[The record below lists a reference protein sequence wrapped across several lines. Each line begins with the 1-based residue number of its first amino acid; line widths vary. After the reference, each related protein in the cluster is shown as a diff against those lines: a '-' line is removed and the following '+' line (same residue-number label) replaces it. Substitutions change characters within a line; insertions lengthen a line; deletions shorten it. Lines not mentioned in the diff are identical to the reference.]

1 MRLPNAT
8 RCRVPALSHRRPV
21 AAWRV
26 VVLLALAVLT
36 PVSLRAQAVR
46 DSLVTRVQQ
55 LVNAGNR
62 DGAKALADS
71 ALVIRTPGT
80 NAHAEALFARA
91 LATSDA
97 AAAERDYARLA
108 IEYPFS
114 PRAEDATLMV
124 AQFRQSRGDRAGAR
138 VQYERLAVDFPGSAM
153 SARHNYWAGRLALDD
168 GDLAK
173 GCRYLGVAVDRV
185 PRDDV
190 ELRNQVNYLRAR
202 CETAGGEPPPSPR
215 PVDTARV
222 TPPPAPVPAPEVAP
236 KSQTEYSVQIAAYG
250 RKRDADAAAAR
261 LKARGFQVRV
271 VGTKAPYRVRV
282 GRYATRADAVA
293 AQARMKR
300 QSRVNGIVVEAEP
313 R

>member
-1 MRLPNAT
+1 MRLPDVT
-8 RCRVPALSHRRPV
+8 KMGVRRGGV
-21 AAWRV
+21 A
-26 VVLLALAVLT
+26 LALVWLLLPA
-36 PVSLRAQAVR
+36 PAHGQAAR
-46 DSLVTRVQQ
+46 DSLVMRVQQ

-62 DGAKALADS
+62 EGARALADS

-114 PRAEDATLMV
+114 PRAEEATLMV

-138 VQYERLAVDFPGSAM
+138 LQYERLATDFPTSTMA
-153 SARHNYWAGRLALDD
+153 ARHNYWAGRLALDD

-185 PRDDV
+185 AKDDV
-190 ELRNQVNYLRAR
+190 ELRNQVNYLRVR
-202 CETAGGEPPPSPR
+202 CETAGTEPAPTPAR
-215 PVDTARV
+215 PGDTAAV
-222 TPPPAPVPAPEVAP
+222 VPPVTSTPPPPPEVAP

-271 VGTKAPYRVRV
+271 VGTRAPYRVRI

-293 AQARMKR
+293 AQGRMKR

>member
-1 MRLPNAT
+1 MRLPDVT
-8 RCRVPALSHRRPV
+8 MTGVRRG
-21 AAWRV
+21 A
-26 VVLLALAVLT
+26 VVLALVWLLL
-36 PVSLRAQAVR
+36 PAQVHGQAAR

-62 DGAKALADS
+62 EGARALADS

-114 PRAEDATLMV
+114 PRAEEATLMV

-138 VQYERLAVDFPGSAM
+138 LQYERLATDFPASTM

-185 PRDDV
+185 AKDDV
-190 ELRNQVNYLRAR
+190 ELRNQVNYLRVR
-202 CETAGGEPPPSPR
+202 CETAGTEPAPTPARPS
-215 PVDTARV
+215 DTAAV
-222 TPPPAPVPAPEVAP
+222 VPPVTSTPTPPPEVAP

-271 VGTKAPYRVRV
+271 VGTRAPYRVRI

-293 AQARMKR
+293 AQGRMKR

>member
-8 RCRVPALSHRRPV
+8 MMGV
-21 AAWRV
+21 WRAGV
-26 VVLLALAVLT
+26 TLALVWLLSPAAAHGQVT
-36 PVSLRAQAVR
+36 R
-46 DSLVTRVQQ
+46 DSLVARVQQ

-62 DGAKALADS
+62 DGARALADS

-108 IEYPFS
+108 MEYPFS

-138 VQYERLAVDFPGSAM
+138 LQYERLATDFPSSTMA
-153 SARHNYWAGRLALDD
+153 ARHNYWAGRLALDD

-173 GCRYLGVAVDRV
+173 GCRYLGMAVDRV
-185 PRDDV
+185 PKDDV
-190 ELRNQVNYLRAR
+190 ELRNQVNYLRVR
-202 CETAGGEPPPSPR
+202 CETAGTEPAPTPAR
-215 PVDTARV
+215 PGDTAAVVPPV
-222 TPPPAPVPAPEVAP
+222 TPTPTPTPVPAPEVSP

-271 VGTKAPYRVRV
+271 VGTRAPYRVRI

-293 AQARMKR
+293 AQGRMKR

>member
-1 MRLPNAT
+1 MRLPDVMMRSVRLAG
-8 RCRVPALSHRRPV
+8 
-21 AAWRV
+21 
-26 VVLLALAVLT
+26 LALALVWLLS
-36 PVSLRAQAVR
+36 PARAHGQVVR

-62 DGAKALADS
+62 DGARALADS
-71 ALVIRTPGT
+71 ALLIRTPGT

-114 PRAEDATLMV
+114 PRAEEATLMV

-138 VQYERLAVDFPGSAM
+138 LQYERLATDFPASPMA
-153 SARHNYWAGRLALDD
+153 ARHSYWAGRLALDD

-185 PRDDV
+185 APNDV
-190 ELRNQVNYLRAR
+190 ELRNQVNYLRVR
-202 CETAGGEPPPSPR
+202 CETAGAEPAPTPVR
-215 PVDTARV
+215 PGDTAAVAPPV
-222 TPPPAPVPAPEVAP
+222 TPPPTAPPEVAP

-271 VGTKAPYRVRV
+271 VGTRAPYRVRV

-293 AQARMKR
+293 AQGRMKR

>member
-1 MRLPNAT
+1 MLRLNVN
-8 RCRVPALSHRRPV
+8 RERALVKAGAVGR
-21 AAWRV
+21 
-26 VVLLALAVLT
+26 VLLVALALVLS
-36 PVSLRAQAVR
+36 PARSSAQDTR

-62 DGAKALADS
+62 DGARALADS

-114 PRAEDATLMV
+114 ARAEDATLMV

-138 VQYERLAVDFPGSAM
+138 VQYERLAMDFPGSTM

-185 PRDDV
+185 PKDDV
-190 ELRNQVNYLRAR
+190 ELRNQVNYLRVR
-202 CETAGGEPPPSPR
+202 CETAGGEAPPSP
-215 PVDTARV
+215 PPADTARV
-222 TPPPAPVPAPEVAP
+222 APPPAPEPAPEVAP
-236 KSQTEYSVQIAAYG
+236 KSQTEYSVQVAAYG

-293 AQARMKR
+293 AQGRMKR